1 MRTDVSDSV
10 IEATGL
16 ARDYGGQRA
25 VDGVDLH
32 VRAGTIVG
40 VIGPSGCG
48 KSTLVRLLIGIE
60 RPSAGTVRLFGVDPA
75 GADAR
80 VRSRF
85 GYMPQMPVL
94 FPHLSASANLRFL
107 ASVYGVPWR
116 GRRRRFDDLLDLVDL
131 GGHRGK
137 AVAALSGGMQRR
149 LTLAAT
155 LVHDPE
161 LLVLDEPTAGVDPL
175 LRERFW
181 QHFRALRDDG
191 RTLVVPTQYVNEAV
205 SCDLVAVMVHGRV
218 VAVAPPDQL
227 ESLAYDGQPVLV
239 RLHRGWIGGETITK
253 IEAAR
258 GVRGVHGSDDGLVVV
273 VEDDRA
279 RHELPSLLARLG
291 LEDAEVETLVPSYDE
306 MFVRLVERARPP
318 AAAVAA

>member
-1 MRTDVSDSV
+1 MTGTLSGHV
-10 IEATGL
+10 IDARGL
-16 ARDYGGQRA
+16 VREYGSQRA
-25 VDGVDLH
+25 VDGVDLE
-32 VRAGTIVG
+32 VQAGTIVG

-60 RPSAGTVRLFGVDPA
+60 RPTSGTVRLFGVDPA

-116 GRRRRFDDLLDLVDL
+116 GRRRRFDELLDLVDL
-131 GGHRGK
+131 GPHRHK
-137 AVAALSGGMQRR
+137 TVSALSGGMQRR

-181 QHFRALRDDG
+181 QHFRRLRDDG

-218 VAVAPPDQL
+218 VAVTPPDRL
-227 ESLAYDGQPVLV
+227 ASLAYGGHPLLV
-239 RLHRGWIGGETITK
+239 RLRQGWIGGETMSRIA
-253 IEAAR
+253 AAR
-258 GVRGVHGSDDGLVVV
+258 GVSSVRGGDDGLVVV

-279 RHELPSLLARLG
+279 RDELPDLLDRLG
-291 LEDAEVETLVPSYDE
+291 LEGADVEPLSPSYDE
-306 MFVRLVERARPP
+306 MFVRLVERANPP
-318 AAAVAA
+318 AEAVAA